1 MDELLKAGVSPDDL
15 NQLEGGISDD
25 SAGITT
31 NQTLV
36 SDLFEDV
43 SKQFFWLAR
52 KTFFLSQKPVLEIY
66 LPKEG

>member
-25 SAGITT
+25 SAGIAT

-36 SDLFEDV
+36 SDLFEYV
-43 SKQFFWLAR
+43 SRQFFWLAR
-52 KTFFLSQKPVLEIY
+52 KTFFLSQLPVLEIY